1 MHDDIGEL
9 TDALLAIEW
18 GPRFESFTA
27 KEVAFLGRYNDFA
40 WLLGNRS
47 FFREPARLSI
57 TASTTLTHAGTESL
71 ELAAITL
78 RQAWQKGDTPH
89 EKMLTYLRGR
99 ATGEHRD
106 ETVELLDAL
115 DAHFDDRRGET
126 LMSFVDGADLDAGR
140 WPKTIQDI
148 TATEVLD
155 CWVNGT
161 SVHLSPKKAAA
172 VAEWPAHQYE
182 WSVVKAVTR
191 IAKVVLATHVVVR
204 GALGVLDEDR
214 RVSTGVGVTATSI
227 VPRRDS

>member
-1 MHDDIGEL
+1 MGFEVRVL
-9 TDALLAIEW
+9 T
-18 GPRFESFTA
+18 P
-27 KEVAFLGRYNDFA
+27 KEDAFLRRYNDFA

-47 FFREPARLSI
+47 FFREPARLSVS
-57 TASTTLTHAGTESL
+57 ASTTLTHAGTESL

-89 EKMLTYLRGR
+89 EKVVMYLRGR
-99 ATGEHRD
+99 AAGEHVVD
-106 ETVELLDAL
+106 TVELLDAL
-115 DAHFDDRRGET
+115 DEHFECRRGQT
-126 LMSFVDGADLDAGR
+126 LMSLVDGADMDAGR
-140 WPKTIQDI
+140 WPKTIRDI
-148 TATEVLD
+148 TAAEVLD
-155 CWVNGT
+155 CWTNGT

-191 IAKVVLATHVVVR
+191 ITRVVLATHVVVR

-214 RVSTGVGVTATSI
+214 RVAAGVGVTATSV